1 MLLDSRSRL
10 PSPSPKIYDKPTLAS
25 SDTSESS
32 SGSYDSDPASLATCS
47 VPTASLLVTNLPTL
61 LFSQAQ
67 DLHPLFLPFGHIE
80 KLEIVQVSP
89 LGTMSVVV
97 QYSAAHVA
105 QEAKET
111 LSGQLYGS
119 YQIEARYVKP
129 IASTLLDSGLTTAD
143 RKTNCTVF
151 TPGDFLGQP
160 RAVDD
165 RASCFDTGR
174 IKGHAH
180 SSQLGLATGP
190 FFHRNP
196 LSISPPRPAFPLVF
210 PGNFQD
216 YDSSRLSSV
225 DSRFVYFVRL
235 FLPVSLSVGGTWTK
249 DMGFKYIHIHS
260 FCRIKCTITLCTRA
274 LLLECFPVLG
284 SRLLKCFDNLR
295 LPCFSDSPSLFSS
308 CFLGSVLFLEFYS
321 PFAYRFVLAG
331 CYIGLKGRKVGCR
344 SDFVA
349 DLVDFG
355 TLAITVQNIFRHKF
369 PLR

>member
-10 PSPSPKIYDKPTLAS
+10 PSPSPKSYDKPTLAS

-32 SGSYDSDPASLATCS
+32 SGSHDSDPAFLTTCS
-47 VPTASLLVTNLPTL
+47 VPTASLFVTNLPTL

-67 DLHPLFLPFGHIE
+67 DLHPLFFPFGQIE

-97 QYSAAHVA
+97 RYSAAHVA

-129 IASTLLDSGLTTAD
+129 IGPNLFDLSSSGVVTAD
-143 RKTNCTVF
+143 RKSDRPVS

-160 RAVDD
+160 RVLEDH
-165 RASCFDTGR
+165 DTGR
-174 IKGHAH
+174 MKDLAH
-180 SSQLGLATGP
+180 SSQPGLVTAP
-190 FFHRNP
+190 FFHRAISLPMP
-196 LSISPPRPAFPLVF
+196 LPSLPSVF

-235 FLPVSLSVGGTWTK
+235 FLPQVLLSLGGTPTK
-249 DMGFKYIHIHS
+249 DMDPNYANS
-260 FCRIKCTITLCTRA
+260 LCRIKFTTMLSIRV
-274 LLLECFPVLG
+274 LLLEY
-284 SRLLKCFDNLR
+284 
-295 LPCFSDSPSLFSS
+295 LP
-308 CFLGSVLFLEFYS
+308 FLGRLTS
-321 PFAYRFVLAG
+321 
-331 CYIGLKGRKVGCR
+331 
-344 SDFVA
+344 
-349 DLVDFG
+349 
-355 TLAITVQNIFRHKF
+355 
-369 PLR
+369 